1 LGFTTPVASPA
12 TPIRGSSAF
21 NRQDLDDAVALSP
34 LVPNALSAFVTPVAT
49 ALPLAA
55 LPLAPAALAPA
66 AAPVLL
72 GSSGSPI
79 LYADVLAPEPAP
91 DDRWYNEVVFGPRM
105 PSAHSRFF
113 RTTSK
118 PSILT
123 LLRQSKLPLALSRE
137 VAKFLIEWDLEAYIA
152 DAMASFQLVRTHAEA
167 SRFLGGPKV
176 LLLEAVSSDETEL
189 RREHAGRIGRLEY
202 LFQNVRRTYNTQVVI
217 AHIVPHGVTGEP
229 HRDFALVHQALLL
242 ERPVAPGAY
251 APSFDRRTVE
261 AMRES
266 VVSSFIN
273 DPVFVEGFGEKYGP
287 KRLPPAILASAVAG
301 YPLHLYNHYAHG
313 AHGTAPKELDEL
325 ALGHFC
331 VLGQLACR
339 GSPDAEGLSLQ
350 FCCDE
355 FLLLQV
361 AGVLRRLHRACP
373 GERYADMIH
382 KLARVSRLGDR
393 SPKFRFAI
401 LKTVLL
407 CDDGTNP
414 DNLLHT
420 FRLDRVLL
428 HAMKDA
434 LFAERDAKTL
444 ATLASSAH
452 IWNSTYFTRQL
463 LVDWMLAYD
472 VPINVPEDHSLLIK
486 LRTNGHHVLRDLW
499 ATPDSRRAVERL
511 AVLLRPHCPA
521 LCKHALESCPKEGLE
536 RYASIV
542 D

>member
-1 LGFTTPVASPA
+1 M
-12 TPIRGSSAF
+12 
-21 NRQDLDDAVALSP
+21 
-34 LVPNALSAFVTPVAT
+34 
-49 ALPLAA
+49 
-55 LPLAPAALAPA
+55 
-66 AAPVLL
+66 

-91 DDRWYNEVVFGPRM
+91 DDRWYNEVIFGPRM

-118 PSILT
+118 PTILT
-123 LLRQSKLPLALSRE
+123 LLRQSKLPLALNRE
-137 VAKFLIEWDLEAYIA
+137 VAKYLVEWDIEAYLA
-152 DAMASFQLVRTHAEA
+152 DAMASFRLVRTYSEMQQYV
-167 SRFLGGPKV
+167 GGPKA
-176 LLLEAVSSDETEL
+176 LLLVSVCFDETEL
-189 RREHAGRIGRLEY
+189 RRENSGRIGRLEY

-273 DPVFVEGFGEKYGP
+273 DPVFVEGFVEKYGP

-301 YPLHLYNHYAHG
+301 YPLHLYNHYAHYAHWTVPKELDELEL

-331 VLGQLACR
+331 VLGQLARR
-339 GSPDAEGLSLQ
+339 GFSGAEGLSVQ
-350 FCCDE
+350 FCKDE

-382 KLARVSRLGDR
+382 KLARVSCLEDR

-414 DNLLHT
+414 DKLLHT

-444 ATLASSAH
+444 ATLAASAH
-452 IWNSTYFTRQL
+452 IWNCTDFTRQL

-472 VPINVPEDHSLLIK
+472 VPINVPEDHKLLRN
-486 LRTNGHHVLRDLW
+486 LRCNGHLVLRDLW